1 MQQINI
7 GKSEE
12 QVLTNQQITQKPQD
26 FIEMRNHMKD
36 YAIML
41 IAPVAVAML
50 HHGLKAIVLV
60 LISILTC
67 TICRRIGEIVLK
79 CDFSSR
85 DFSNWIIGVTFALL
99 LPSTATWWMVVSGAA
114 FAIIVCVLP
123 FGKTI
128 NSPFVPAAAAVSFV
142 TLCWPDRMFAYSDT
156 AGMSLSKMLSQG
168 NSIGSNAVAILE
180 VLTGALPSA
189 MGAGCVLA
197 LIGALIF
204 MTIRRP
210 KDTVSAYTFM
220 FAVIIMAILF
230 PRVSTGRFL
239 SVIMEFCGGEVLFGA
254 IFFMTYPSALP
265 KRTFARAL
273 WGFGGGIVCMLMRYY
288 GSFEEPMCFGILIA
302 CAMTELADKIPLAKW
317 EKSKEEKEEI
327 VVIEPVP
334 AVVPEEVLNEIPDI
348 EEIEIEEEFVEEVVE
363 ETPVGESESLH
374 DVIEEE
380 NTVTDAQAPFM
391 TGGDS
396 DE

>member
-1 MQQINI
+1 M
-7 GKSEE
+7 
-12 QVLTNQQITQKPQD
+12 TNQRTIQKPQD
-26 FIEMRNHMKD
+26 FIDLRNHMID

-41 IAPVAVAML
+41 AAPFLVAVL
-50 HHGLKAIVLV
+50 YHGLRAVLLV
-60 LISILTC
+60 LISIITC
-67 TICRRIGEIVLK
+67 TICRRIGEKVLK

-99 LPSTATWWMVVSGAA
+99 MPSTATWWMVVSGAA

-168 NSIGSNAVAILE
+168 NSIGSNAVALLE
-180 VLTGALPSA
+180 VFTGALPSA

-197 LIGALIF
+197 LLGSLIF
-204 MTIRRP
+204 LTIRRP
-210 KDTVSAYTFM
+210 KDAVSAYTFM
-220 FAVIIMAILF
+220 LAVIVMAILF
-230 PRVSTGRFL
+230 PRVSTGRFI

-265 KRTFARAL
+265 KRNFARVV
-273 WGFGGGIVCMLMRYY
+273 WGFVGGIICMLMRYF
-288 GSFEEPMCFGILIA
+288 GSFEEPMCFAILIA
-302 CAMTELADKIPLAKW
+302 CALTELADKIPLAKW
-317 EKSKEEKEEI
+317 EKVKEEQEEI
-327 VVIEPVP
+327 VAVEPAP

-348 EEIEIEEEFVEEVVE
+348 EETVVE
-363 ETPVGESESLH
+363 EETEAIEENVEEPPVQESESLH
-374 DVIEEE
+374 AVIEEE
-380 NTVTDAQAPFM
+380 NTVTETEAPFM

>member
-1 MQQINI
+1 M
-7 GKSEE
+7 
-12 QVLTNQQITQKPQD
+12 TNQKTTQKPQD
-26 FIEMRNHMKD
+26 FIDMRNHMID

-41 IAPVAVAML
+41 TAPFLVAVL
-50 HHGLKAIVLV
+50 YHGLRAVALV
-60 LISILTC
+60 LISIITC
-67 TICRRIGEIVLK
+67 TICRRIGEKVLN
-79 CDFSSR
+79 CEFSSR
-85 DFSNWIIGVTFALL
+85 DFSNWIIGITFALL
-99 LPSTATWWMVVSGAA
+99 LPSTATWWMVVFGAI

-168 NSIGSNAVAILE
+168 NSIGSNAVALLE
-180 VLTGALPSA
+180 VFTGALPSA

-197 LIGALIF
+197 LLGALVF
-204 MTIRRP
+204 LTIRRP
-210 KDTVSAYTFM
+210 KDAISAYTFM
-220 FAVIIMAILF
+220 LAVIVMAILF
-230 PRVSTGRFL
+230 PRVSTGRVI

-265 KRTFARAL
+265 KRTFARGV
-273 WGFGGGIVCMLMRYY
+273 WGFVGGIICMLMRYF

-302 CAMTELADKIPLAKW
+302 CALTELADKIPLAKW
-317 EKSKEEKEEI
+317 EKVKEEKEEI
-327 VVIEPVP
+327 KVVEPIET
-334 AVVPEEVLNEIPDI
+334 VVPEEVLNEIPDI
-348 EEIEIEEEFVEEVVE
+348 EEIIVEEETEANEEIVE
-363 ETPVGESESLH
+363 ETAVQESESLH

-380 NTVTDAQAPFM
+380 NTVTETEAPFM

>member
-1 MQQINI
+1 M
-7 GKSEE
+7 
-12 QVLTNQQITQKPQD
+12 TNQQITQKPQD
-26 FIEMRNHMKD
+26 FIDMRNHMID

-41 IAPVAVAML
+41 TAPFLVAVL
-50 HHGLKAIVLV
+50 YHGLRAVLLV
-60 LISILTC
+60 LISIVTC
-67 TICRRIGEIVLK
+67 TVCRRIGEKVLN

-99 LPSTATWWMVVSGAA
+99 LPSTATWWMVFFGAV

-168 NSIGSNAVAILE
+168 NSIGSNAVALLE
-180 VLTGALPSA
+180 VFTGALPSA

-197 LIGALIF
+197 LLGSLIF
-204 MTIRRP
+204 LTIRRP
-210 KDTVSAYTFM
+210 KDAISAYTFM
-220 FAVIIMAILF
+220 LAVIVMAILF
-230 PRVSTGRFL
+230 PRVSTGRFI

-254 IFFMTYPSALP
+254 IFFMTYPSVLP
-265 KRTFARAL
+265 KRTFARAV
-273 WGFGGGIVCMLMRYY
+273 WGFVGGIICMLMRYF
-288 GSFEEPMCFGILIA
+288 GSFEEPMCFGVLIA
-302 CAMTELADKIPLAKW
+302 CALTELVDKIPLAKW
-317 EKSKEEKEEI
+317 EKVKEEKEEI
-327 VVIEPVP
+327 KIVEPIET
-334 AVVPEEVLNEIPDI
+334 VVPEEVLNEIPDI
-348 EEIEIEEEFVEEVVE
+348 EVTETEEETEAIEETVEEA
-363 ETPVGESESLH
+363 PVQESESLH

-380 NTVTDAQAPFM
+380 NTVTETEAPFM

>member
-1 MQQINI
+1 M
-7 GKSEE
+7 
-12 QVLTNQQITQKPQD
+12 TNQQITQKPQD
-26 FIEMRNHMKD
+26 FIDMRNHMID

-41 IAPVAVAML
+41 TAPFLVAVL
-50 HHGLKAIVLV
+50 YHGLRAVVLV
-60 LISILTC
+60 LISIVTC
-67 TICRRIGEIVLK
+67 TICRRIGEKVLN

-99 LPSTATWWMVVSGAA
+99 LPSTATWWMVVFGAI
-114 FAIIVCVLP
+114 FAIVVCVLP

-168 NSIGSNAVAILE
+168 NSIGSNAVALLE
-180 VLTGALPSA
+180 VFTGALPSA
-189 MGAGCVLA
+189 MGAGSVLA
-197 LIGALIF
+197 LLGSLIF
-204 MTIRRP
+204 LTIRRP
-210 KDTVSAYTFM
+210 KDAISAYTFM
-220 FAVIIMAILF
+220 LAVIVMAILF
-230 PRVSTGRFL
+230 PRVSTGRFI

-265 KRTFARAL
+265 KRTFARAV
-273 WGFGGGIVCMLMRYY
+273 WGFVGGIICMLMRYF
-288 GSFEEPMCFGILIA
+288 GSFEEPMCFGVLIA
-302 CAMTELADKIPLAKW
+302 CALTELVDKIPLAKW
-317 EKSKEEKEEI
+317 EKVKEEKEEI
-327 VVIEPVP
+327 KIVEPIET
-334 AVVPEEVLNEIPDI
+334 VVPEEVLNEIPDI
-348 EEIEIEEEFVEEVVE
+348 EVTETEEETEASEETVEEA
-363 ETPVGESESLH
+363 PVQESESLH

-380 NTVTDAQAPFM
+380 NTVTETEAPFM

>member
-1 MQQINI
+1 M
-7 GKSEE
+7 
-12 QVLTNQQITQKPQD
+12 TNQQITQKPQD
-26 FIEMRNHMKD
+26 FIDMRNHMID

-41 IAPVAVAML
+41 TAPFLVAVL
-50 HHGLKAIVLV
+50 YHGLRAVLLV
-60 LISILTC
+60 LISIVTC
-67 TICRRIGEIVLK
+67 TICRRIGEKVLN

-99 LPSTATWWMVVSGAA
+99 LPSTATWWMVVFGAV

-123 FGKTI
+123 FGKTM

-156 AGMSLSKMLSQG
+156 AGISLSKMLSQG
-168 NSIGSNAVAILE
+168 NSIGSNAVALLE
-180 VLTGALPSA
+180 VFTGALPSA

-197 LIGALIF
+197 LLGSLIF
-204 MTIRRP
+204 LTIRRP
-210 KDTVSAYTFM
+210 KDAVSAYTFM
-220 FAVIIMAILF
+220 LAVIVMAILF
-230 PRVSTGRFL
+230 PRVSTGRFI

-265 KRTFARAL
+265 KRTFARGV
-273 WGFGGGIVCMLMRYY
+273 WGFVGGIICMLMRYF

-302 CAMTELADKIPLAKW
+302 CALTELADKIPLAKW
-317 EKSKEEKEEI
+317 EKVKEEKEEI
-327 VVIEPVP
+327 KVVEPIET
-334 AVVPEEVLNEIPDI
+334 VVPEEVLNEIPDI
-348 EEIEIEEEFVEEVVE
+348 EEITVEEETETNEEFTE
-363 ETPVGESESLH
+363 ETPVSESESLH

-380 NTVTDAQAPFM
+380 NTVTETEAPFM

>member
-1 MQQINI
+1 M
-7 GKSEE
+7 
-12 QVLTNQQITQKPQD
+12 TNQQITQKPQD
-26 FIEMRNHMKD
+26 FIDMRNHMID

-41 IAPVAVAML
+41 TAPFLVAVL
-50 HHGLKAIVLV
+50 YHGLRAVLLV
-60 LISILTC
+60 LISIVTC
-67 TICRRIGEIVLK
+67 TVCRRIGEKVLN

-99 LPSTATWWMVVSGAA
+99 LPSTATWWMVVFGAV

-123 FGKTI
+123 FGKTM

-156 AGMSLSKMLSQG
+156 AGMSLNKMLSQG
-168 NSIGSNAVAILE
+168 NSIGSNAVALLE
-180 VLTGALPSA
+180 VFTGALPSA

-197 LIGALIF
+197 LLGSLIF
-204 MTIRRP
+204 LTIRRP
-210 KDTVSAYTFM
+210 KDAISAYTFM
-220 FAVIIMAILF
+220 LAVIVMAILF
-230 PRVSTGRFL
+230 PRVSTGRFI

-254 IFFMTYPSALP
+254 IFFMTYPSVLP
-265 KRTFARAL
+265 KRTFARAV
-273 WGFGGGIVCMLMRYY
+273 WGFVGGIICMLMRYF

-302 CAMTELADKIPLAKW
+302 CALTELADKIPLVKW
-317 EKSKEEKEEI
+317 EKVKEEKEEI
-327 VVIEPVP
+327 KIVEPIET
-334 AVVPEEVLNEIPDI
+334 VVPEEVLNEIPDI
-348 EEIEIEEEFVEEVVE
+348 EVTETEEETEAIEETVEEA
-363 ETPVGESESLH
+363 PVQESESLH

-380 NTVTDAQAPFM
+380 NTVTETEAPFM

>member
-1 MQQINI
+1 MA
-7 GKSEE
+7 
-12 QVLTNQQITQKPQD
+12 NQKTTQKPQD
-26 FIEMRNHMKD
+26 FIDMRNHMID

-41 IAPVAVAML
+41 TAPFLVAVL
-50 HHGLKAIVLV
+50 YHGFRAVVLV
-60 LISILTC
+60 LISIVTC
-67 TICRRIGEIVLK
+67 TICRRIGEKVLN

-99 LPSTATWWMVVSGAA
+99 LPSTATWWMVAFGAI
-114 FAIIVCVLP
+114 FAIVVCVLP

-142 TLCWPDRMFAYSDT
+142 TLCWPDRMFTYSDT

-168 NSIGSNAVAILE
+168 NSIGGNTVEVLE

-197 LIGALIF
+197 LLGSLIF
-204 MTIRRP
+204 LTIRRP
-210 KDTVSAYTFM
+210 KDAISSYTFM
-220 FAVIIMAILF
+220 LAVIVMAILF
-230 PRVSTGRFL
+230 PRVSTGRHI

-254 IFFMTYPSALP
+254 IFFMTYPSVLP
-265 KRTFARAL
+265 KRTFARAV
-273 WGFGGGIVCMLMRYY
+273 WGFAGGIICMLMRYF

-302 CAMTELADKIPLAKW
+302 CALTELADKIPLAKW
-317 EKSKEEKEEI
+317 EKVKEEREEI
-327 VVIEPVP
+327 KIVETTET
-334 AVVPEEVLNEIPDI
+334 VVPEEVLNEIPDI
-348 EEIEIEEEFVEEVVE
+348 EETVVE
-363 ETPVGESESLH
+363 EETEAIEENVEEPPVQESESLH

-380 NTVTDAQAPFM
+380 NTVTETEAPFM

>member
-1 MQQINI
+1 M
-7 GKSEE
+7 
-12 QVLTNQQITQKPQD
+12 TNQQITQKPQD
-26 FIEMRNHMKD
+26 FIDMRNHMID

-41 IAPVAVAML
+41 TAPFLVAVL
-50 HHGLKAIVLV
+50 YHGLRAVLLV
-60 LISILTC
+60 LISIVSC
-67 TICRRIGEIVLK
+67 TICRRIGEKVLN

-99 LPSTATWWMVVSGAA
+99 LPSTATWWMVFFGAV

-168 NSIGSNAVAILE
+168 NSIGSNAVALLE
-180 VLTGALPSA
+180 VFTGALPSA

-197 LIGALIF
+197 LLGSLIF
-204 MTIRRP
+204 LTIRRP
-210 KDTVSAYTFM
+210 KDAISAYTFM
-220 FAVIIMAILF
+220 LAVIVMAILF
-230 PRVSTGRFL
+230 PRVSTGRFI

-254 IFFMTYPSALP
+254 IFFMTYPSVLP
-265 KRTFARAL
+265 KRTFARAV
-273 WGFGGGIVCMLMRYY
+273 WGFVGGIICMLMRYF
-288 GSFEEPMCFGILIA
+288 GSLEEPMCFGILIA
-302 CAMTELADKIPLAKW
+302 CALTELADKIPLVKW
-317 EKSKEEKEEI
+317 EKVKEEKEEI
-327 VVIEPVP
+327 KIVEPIET
-334 AVVPEEVLNEIPDI
+334 VVPEEVLNEIPDI
-348 EEIEIEEEFVEEVVE
+348 EVTETEEETEAIEETVEEA
-363 ETPVGESESLH
+363 PVQESESLH

-380 NTVTDAQAPFM
+380 NTVTETEAPFM